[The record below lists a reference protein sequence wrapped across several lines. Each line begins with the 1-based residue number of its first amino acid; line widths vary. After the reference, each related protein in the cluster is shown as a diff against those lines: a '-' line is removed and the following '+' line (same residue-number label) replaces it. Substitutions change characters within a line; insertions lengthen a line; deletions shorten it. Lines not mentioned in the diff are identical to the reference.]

1 MRRSALCAIAAGTL
15 ALYACNRSGSITP
28 DTSTFYYGHII
39 HGSAFGISV
48 GTKREVAKAIL
59 DRRFPYIGPVGCGSE
74 LHDLISCKSDL
85 TADLYEGHEFLRT
98 HGNVYV
104 IYSGDTVKAVA
115 WQFYLLPYID
125 T

>member
-1 MRRSALCAIAAGTL
+1 MRRSALCAIAAATL
-15 ALYACNRSGSITP
+15 ALYACTRCT
-28 DTSTFYYGHII
+28 
-39 HGSAFGISV
+39 
-48 GTKREVAKAIL
+48 
-59 DRRFPYIGPVGCGSE
+59 VGCGSE

-85 TADLYEGHEFLRT
+85 TADLYEGHELLRT